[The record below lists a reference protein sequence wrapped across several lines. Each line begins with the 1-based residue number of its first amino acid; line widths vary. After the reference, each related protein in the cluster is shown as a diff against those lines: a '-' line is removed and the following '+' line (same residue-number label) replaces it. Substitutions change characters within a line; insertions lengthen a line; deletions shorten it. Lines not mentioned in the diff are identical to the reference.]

1 MLAWLILY
9 TAIGGAGTWLAR
21 RYALQ
26 RNLLDHPGE
35 RRSHQVATPRGG
47 GIAIVVALLVAAVA
61 LGVRDPAQRILLAG
75 FGAGLL
81 LVAGAG
87 LVDDHRPL
95 SPWLRLGVHA
105 LAGLVFAGAIHAAFG
120 NPWLG
125 VLAMILVL
133 GLTNVWNFMDG
144 INGIACSQAV
154 LLGLALAYVL
164 DGAWGLLAVAM
175 AAACAGFLPYNFPVA
190 RIFLGDVGSGA
201 IGFSVAA
208 MATVYAANAPAPSL
222 LLLLPLSAFMIDTG
236 LTLLRRLVNGERWW
250 TAHTQHAYQVWARRV
265 GHAKVTLAYAGWSAA
280 GVAAMVAFSGR
291 SVVLMLCICL
301 AWYMSGALAW
311 RRLQRMEPRTGL
323 NRKDDR

>member
-9 TAIGGAGTWLAR
+9 AAIGGAGTWLAR

-61 LGVRDPAQRILLAG
+61 LGVRDPAQRNLLAG
-75 FGAGLL
+75 FVAGLL

-87 LVDDHRPL
+87 LVDDHHPL

-105 LAGLVFAGAIHAAFG
+105 LAGLVFAGAVHAVFG
-120 NPWLG
+120 DPWLS
-125 VLAMILVL
+125 VLAVALVL
-133 GLTNVWNFMDG
+133 VLTNVWNFMDG
-144 INGIACSQAV
+144 INGIAASQAL
-154 LLGLALAYVL
+154 LLGLALAWVSA
-164 DGAWGLLAVAM
+164 GAWGLLASAM
-175 AAACAGFLPYNFPVA
+175 AAACAGFMPYNFPAA

-201 IGFSVAA
+201 IGFSIAA
-208 MATVYAANAPAPSL
+208 MATVCVAYAPAPSL
-222 LLLLPLSAFMIDTG
+222 LLALPLSAFLVDAG

-250 TAHTQHAYQVWARRV
+250 TAHAQHAYQVWARQA

-280 GVAAMVAFSGR
+280 GVAALVAFNGR
-291 SVVLMLCICL
+291 SPVFMLCICL